1 MIRSWSIVTEAN
13 DTIHG
18 MMSEALSIYDKALYF
33 QRQRYFETKAEGK
46 IKTYHYNDLYKL
58 VKETDVFK
66 NAKLDFNLRESQ
78 IREVIANWNKYIKA
92 TIRYNEHPELFD
104 EKPRIPNYLYKHKD
118 YATVYVDSSRFRKIK
133 TETEYSITLP
143 CTNEVIALPRQIDIK
158 SIRRLILK
166 PYYGKLKICIV
177 YNDDSNKERIDS
189 DRRSSIGI
197 DIGLNNFCAIT
208 SNDKNIS
215 CVVKG
220 GPLKS
225 INQYYNK
232 KRAELY
238 SELMKCNKE
247 QESSRALD
255 RLSMKRKHK
264 MYNFIHAVANRI
276 IRLCIE
282 NRISRIYIGHNKGW
296 KQNANL
302 GRKNNQNFVFVP
314 FNDLIK
320 TLQYKAKRYE
330 NLKVVVVEESYTSKC
345 DHLAYETMEH
355 HDVYLGKRVKRG
367 LFKSSTGKEL
377 NADING
383 AIGIL
388 RKGNAI
394 SDVQLKNLRNRGDVV
409 SPEVLRINP

>member
-33 QRQRYFETKAEGK
+33 QRQRYFETKKQGD
-46 IKTYHYNDLYKL
+46 IKTYECNDLYKL

-66 NAKLDFNLRESQ
+66 NAKLDYVLRTAQ
-78 IREVIANWNKYIKA
+78 IRQVIANWNKYIKA
-92 TIRYNEHPELFD
+92 VMKYKEHPELFD
-104 EKPRIPNYLYKHKD
+104 KKPRIPNYLYKRKN
-118 YATVYVDSSRFRKIK
+118 YTSVYVDSSRFKKGNKKI
-133 TETEYSITLP
+133 EHSITLP
-143 CTNEVIALPRQIDIK
+143 CTNEVIVLPRQIEIK

-166 PYYGKLKICIV
+166 PYYGKVKICIV
-177 YNDDSNKERIDS
+177 YKDETKKERIYS
-189 DRRSSIGI
+189 DMHSAIGI

-208 SNDKNIS
+208 SNDKSIS

-225 INQYYNK
+225 INRYYNK

-247 QESSRALD
+247 QYSSHVLD
-255 RLSMKRKHK
+255 RFSMKRKHK
-264 MYNFIHAVANRI
+264 IYNFIHTVANRI

-282 NRISRIYIGHNKGW
+282 NRISRIYIGHNNGW

-302 GRKNNQNFVFVP
+302 GRKNNQNFVSVP

-320 TLQYKAKRYE
+320 TLQDKAKRYE

-355 HDVYLGKRVKRG
+355 HDAYLGKRVKRG
-367 LFKSSTGKEL
+367 LFRSSTGKEL

-394 SDVQLKNLRNRGDVV
+394 SDVQLKNLRDRGDVV

>member
-1 MIRSWSIVTEAN
+1 MIKSWSIVSEAT
-13 DTIHG
+13 DIIHR

-33 QRQRYFETKAEGK
+33 QRQRYFDTKAEGK
-46 IKTYHYNDLYKL
+46 IKTYEYNDLYEL

-66 NAKLDFNLRESQ
+66 NAKLDFVLKQEQ
-78 IREVIANWNKYIKA
+78 IRLVAKNWKSYIKA
-92 TIRYNEHPELFD
+92 VMMYNEHPELFD
-104 EKPRIPNYLYKHKD
+104 EKPKMPNYLYKHKN
-118 YATVYVDSSRFRKIK
+118 YASVYIDSSRFRNVK

-143 CTNEVIALPRQIDIK
+143 CTTEVIELPRQIEIK
-158 SIRRLILK
+158 SIRQLILK

-177 YNDDSNKERIDS
+177 FNDETKKIKIDS
-189 DRRSSIGI
+189 DKRSSIGI

-208 SNDKNIS
+208 SNDKSIS

-220 GPLKS
+220 GLLKS
-225 INQYYNK
+225 INQFYNK

-276 IRLCIE
+276 IRICIE
-282 NRISRIYIGHNKGW
+282 NRISIIYIGHNNGW
-296 KQNANL
+296 KQNANM
-302 GRKNNQNFVFVP
+302 GRKNNQNFVSVP
-314 FNDLIK
+314 FNELIK
-320 TLQYKAKRYE
+320 TLQDKATRYE

-355 HDVYLGKRVKRG
+355 HDTYLGKRVKRG

-377 NADING
+377 NADINIE
-383 AIGIL
+383 AML
-388 RKGNAI
+388 YR
-394 SDVQLKNLRNRGDVV
+394 QRC
-409 SPEVLRINP
+409 

>member
-33 QRQRYFETKAEGK
+33 QRQRYFETKKQGDV
-46 IKTYHYNDLYKL
+46 KTYKYNDLRKL

-66 NAKLDFNLRESQ
+66 NSKLDYVLREDQ
-78 IREVIANWNKYIKA
+78 IREVIKNWNKYIKA
-92 TIRYNEHPELFD
+92 VMRYKEHPELFD
-104 EKPRIPNYLYKHKD
+104 KKPRIPNYLYKRKN
-118 YATVYVDSSRFRKIK
+118 YATVYVNSSRFKKGKKK
-133 TETEYSITLP
+133 TEHSITLP
-143 CTNEVIALPRQIDIK
+143 CTTECIVIPKQIDIK
-158 SIRRLILK
+158 SIHQLILK
-166 PYYGKLKICIV
+166 PYYGKVKICIV

-189 DRRSSIGI
+189 DKRSSIGI

-208 SNDKNIS
+208 SNDKSIS
-215 CVVKG
+215 YVVKG

-238 SELMKCNKE
+238 SELANCNKN
-247 QESSRALD
+247 QDSSHALD

-276 IRLCIE
+276 IMLCIE
-282 NRISRIYIGHNKGW
+282 NRISTIYIGHNKGW
-296 KQNANL
+296 KQNANM
-302 GRKNNQNFVFVP
+302 GRKNNQNFVSVP

-355 HDVYLGKRVKRG
+355 HDKYLGKRVKRG

-388 RKGNAI
+388 RKGKAI
-394 SDVQLKNLRNRGDVV
+394 SNVQLKNLRDRGDVV

>member
-1 MIRSWSIVTEAN
+1 MIRSWNIVTEAT
-13 DTIHG
+13 DIIHG

-33 QRQRYFETKAEGK
+33 QRQRYFETKDEGK
-46 IKTYHYNDLYKL
+46 IKTYHYNDLYEL

-66 NAKLDFNLRESQ
+66 NSKLDFVLKQEQ
-78 IREVIANWNKYIKA
+78 IRQVVKNWKSYIKA
-92 TIRYNEHPELFD
+92 VMKYNEHPELFD
-104 EKPRIPNYLYKHKD
+104 EKPKMPNYLYKRKN
-118 YATVYVDSSRFRKIK
+118 YASVYIDSSRFRKGKKKI
-133 TETEYSITLP
+133 EHSITLP
-143 CTNEVIALPRQIDIK
+143 CTTECIVIPRQIDIK
-158 SIRRLILK
+158 SIHQLILK
-166 PYYGKLKICIV
+166 PYYGKVKICIV
-177 YNDDSNKERIDS
+177 FNEETKKIKIDS
-189 DRRSSIGI
+189 DLHSAIGI

-208 SNDKNIS
+208 SNDKSIS

-225 INQYYNK
+225 INQFYNK
-232 KRAELY
+232 KIAELY
-238 SELMKCNKE
+238 SELMKCNKN

-264 MYNFIHAVANRI
+264 MYNFIHAVANRFI
-276 IRLCIE
+276 MLCIE
-282 NRISRIYIGHNKGW
+282 NRISTIYIGHNKGW

-302 GRKNNQNFVFVP
+302 GRRNNQNFVSVP

-320 TLQYKAKRYE
+320 TLQDKSTRYE
-330 NLKVVVVEESYTSKC
+330 NLKVVVVEEGYTSKC

-355 HDVYLGKRVKRG
+355 HDAYLGKRVKRG

-394 SDVQLKNLRNRGDVV
+394 SDVQLKNLRDRGDVV
-409 SPEVLRINP
+409 SPEVLNINP

>member
-33 QRQRYFETKAEGK
+33 QRQRYFETKKQGDV
-46 IKTYHYNDLYKL
+46 KTYKYNDLRKL

-66 NAKLDFNLRESQ
+66 NAKLDYVLRQNQ

-92 TIRYNEHPELFD
+92 VMKYKEHPELFD
-104 EKPRIPNYLYKHKD
+104 KKPRIPNYLYKRKN
-118 YATVYVDSSRFRKIK
+118 YTSVYVDSSRFRKGKKKI
-133 TETEYSITLP
+133 EHSITLP
-143 CTNEVIALPRQIDIK
+143 CTTECIVIPRQIDIK
-158 SIRRLILK
+158 NIHQLILK
-166 PYYGKLKICIV
+166 PYYGKVKICIV
-177 YNDDSNKERIDS
+177 FNEEIKKQRIDS
-189 DRRSSIGI
+189 DKRSSIGI

-208 SNDKNIS
+208 SNDKSIS
-215 CVVKG
+215 YVVKG

-232 KRAELY
+232 KRAKLY
-238 SELMKCNKE
+238 SELANCNKN

-276 IRLCIE
+276 IMLCIE
-282 NRISRIYIGHNKGW
+282 NRISTIYIGHNKGW
-296 KQNANL
+296 KQNANM
-302 GRKNNQNFVFVP
+302 GRKNNQNFVSVP
-314 FNDLIK
+314 VNDLIN

-345 DHLAYETMEH
+345 DHLVYETMEH

-367 LFKSSTGKEL
+367 LFGSSTGKEL

-388 RKGNAI
+388 RKGKAI
-394 SDVQLKNLRNRGDVV
+394 SNAQLKCLRDRGDVV
-409 SPEVLRINP
+409 SPKVLRINP

>member
-1 MIRSWSIVTEAN
+1 MIKSWSIVTEAN

-33 QRQRYFETKAEGK
+33 QRQRYFETKKQGD
-46 IKTYHYNDLYKL
+46 IKTYECNDLYKL

-66 NAKLDFNLRESQ
+66 NAKLDYVLRTAQ
-78 IREVIANWNKYIKA
+78 IRQVISNWNKYIKA
-92 TIRYNEHPELFD
+92 TMKYKEHPELFD
-104 EKPRIPNYLYKHKD
+104 KKPRIPNYLYKRKN
-118 YATVYVDSSRFRKIK
+118 YTSVYVDSSRFKKGNKKI
-133 TETEYSITLP
+133 EHSITLP
-143 CTNEVIALPRQIDIK
+143 CTNEVIVLPRQIEIK

-166 PYYGKLKICIV
+166 PYYGKVKICIV
-177 YNDDSNKERIDS
+177 YKDETKKERIYS
-189 DRRSSIGI
+189 DMHSAIGI

-208 SNDKNIS
+208 SNDKSIS

-220 GPLKS
+220 GSLKS

-238 SELMKCNKE
+238 SELAKCNKK
-247 QESSRALD
+247 QESSHALD

-276 IRLCIE
+276 IQLCIE
-282 NRISRIYIGHNKGW
+282 NRISTIYIGHNKGW
-296 KQNANL
+296 KQNANM
-302 GRKNNQNFVFVP
+302 GRKNNQNFVSVP
-314 FNDLIK
+314 FNDLIE
-320 TLQYKAKRYE
+320 TLQDKATRYE

-394 SDVQLKNLRNRGDVV
+394 SDVQLKNLRDRGDVV

>member
-1 MIRSWSIVTEAN
+1 MLKSWSIVTEAN

-33 QRQRYFETKAEGK
+33 QRQKYFETKKQGD
-46 IKTYHYNDLYKL
+46 IKTYDCNDLYKL

-66 NAKLDFNLRESQ
+66 NAKLDYVLRTAQ
-78 IREVIANWNKYIKA
+78 IRQVIANWNKYIKA
-92 TIRYNEHPELFD
+92 TIRYKDHPELFD
-104 EKPRIPNYLYKHKD
+104 RKPKMPNYLYKRKN
-118 YATVYVDSSRFRKIK
+118 YASVYVDSSRFRKVK

-158 SIRRLILK
+158 SIHQLILK
-166 PYYGKLKICIV
+166 PYYGKVKICIV
-177 YNDDSNKERIDS
+177 YNDETKKERIDS

-208 SNDKNIS
+208 SNDKSIS

-238 SELMKCNKE
+238 SELAKCNKE
-247 QESSRALD
+247 QMSSRAIN

-264 MYNFIHAVANRI
+264 IYNFIHAVANRI

-302 GRKNNQNFVFVP
+302 GRKNNQNFVSVP

-345 DHLAYETMEH
+345 DHLAYESMEH
-355 HDVYLGKRVKRG
+355 HDTYLGKRVKRG
-367 LFKSSTGKEL
+367 LFRSSTGKEL

-388 RKGNAI
+388 RKGKAI
-394 SDVQLKNLRNRGDVV
+394 SDVQLKNLRDRGDVV

>member
-13 DTIHG
+13 DIIHG

-33 QRQRYFETKAEGK
+33 QRQKYFETKKQGD
-46 IKTYHYNDLYKL
+46 IKTYDYNDLYEL

-66 NAKLDFNLRESQ
+66 NSKLDYVLRENQ

-92 TIRYNEHPELFD
+92 VMRYKEHPELFD
-104 EKPRIPNYLYKHKD
+104 GKPRIPNYLYKRKN
-118 YATVYVDSSRFRKIK
+118 YTSVYVNSSRFRKGNKKI
-133 TETEYSITLP
+133 EHSITLP
-143 CTNEVIALPRQIDIK
+143 CTTECIVIPRQIDIK
-158 SIRRLILK
+158 SIRQLILK

-177 YNDDSNKERIDS
+177 FNDITEKQRIDS
-189 DRRSSIGI
+189 
-197 DIGLNNFCAIT
+197 
-208 SNDKNIS
+208 
-215 CVVKG
+215 KG

-238 SELMKCNKE
+238 SELAKCNKE
-247 QESSRALD
+247 QESSHALD

-264 MYNFIHAVANRI
+264 MYNFIHTVANRI

-282 NRISRIYIGHNKGW
+282 NRISTIYIGHNKGW

-302 GRKNNQNFVFVP
+302 GRKNNQNFVSVP

-320 TLQYKAKRYE
+320 TLQDKAERYE
-330 NLKVVVVEESYTSKC
+330 NLKVIVVEEGYTSKC

-394 SDVQLKNLRNRGDVV
+394 SDVQIKNLRDRGDVV